1 MANDYFQFRQF
12 TVWQD
17 RCAMKVGTDGTL
29 LGAWSLAPIGE
40 CRILDIGTG
49 TGLIALMMAQR
60 YPNAQITAIDI
71 DGSAIHQAQDNV
83 MKSPF
88 SSQITVLQKDVR
100 NMSDAQG
107 FDAIISNPPYFVD
120 SLSCPVPQRN
130 TARHTDSLSYH
141 DLMCAV
147 SVLLKESGIFSV
159 IIPEESVSRLE
170 SEANVN
176 GMFKSRIFHIH
187 TTPRKTPKRC
197 LIEFSKN
204 IGKQCVIENVV
215 LEDAPGSRSNWY
227 HQLTKD
233 FYIR

>member
-1 MANDYFQFRQF
+1 MAITFSMIG
-12 TVWQD
+12 
-17 RCAMKVGTDGTL
+17 CGKGGSKVIEGRYYCPAKDADSYVLDFHRDGTVDTYYS
-29 LGAWSLAPIGE
+29 GQGTYSIDSKGVFK
-40 CRILDIGTG
+40 IDISVIHGTG
-49 TGLIALMMAQR
+49 TL
-60 YPNAQITAIDI
+60 NE
-71 DGSAIHQAQDNV
+71 DGSID
-83 MKSPF
+83 F
-88 SSQITVLQKDVR
+88 
-100 NMSDAQG
+100 
-107 FDAIISNPPYFVD
+107 
-120 SLSCPVPQRN
+120 N
-130 TARHTDSLSYH
+130 TTDSLSYH

-187 TTPRKTPKRC
+187 TTPRKAPKRC